1 MLRPRMPPRRSC
13 ERSWVLASSAI
24 ETWNLGT
31 SAGLNQRGFSLE
43 GQSSVLEADNLN
55 FLTDSFVSMRNAFTD
70 QDLTDSGFT
79 GEIQWLGRHVTN
91 DGVEELWGAAY
102 NAGTVACARR
112 VAGVWTPVTLID
124 TPNPDSLTEMHSVS
138 FNGKL
143 FLAYDSAVNRLHL
156 WDGTAV
162 RRVGLIV
169 SGQGSAANTGSG
181 SYAATAR
188 QYRFS
193 QRIVDGSDIVAE
205 SELSEAISFTP
216 SGSGTAARITGPTQ
230 VDSATHWVL
239 YGLISSAGDVYDLYE
254 ELAQTAIGA
263 TYDDSTAPASYDGD
277 APPTLASN
285 IPPPSAKSLAT
296 DSSRLIMA
304 GAWETSATAGQT
316 APANNRVWFTRVLAA
331 TDVGDDESVPNG
343 LWLNIGDA
351 GPVTALGTIYT
362 DVYAFKLG
370 SVHKLVPTQDPD
382 GPFSRVLIS
391 ENFGAIGQRVL
402 ANGETEDGF
411 SAIYFADD
419 HATYRLAYGAV
430 LPFSEP
436 IGTSMRSQTIT
447 ADESVMCYDPYRRNL
462 LLQISNTATSILGSY
477 NAFVTDTVKK
487 RWAGLSLAGQTNGW
501 TLGSSMLGT
510 DTTLAGINATI
521 RASVVA
527 QQGVNQT
534 SIHLYVGGKDD
545 SGASLLRSWV
555 SRCAVDGD
563 IGFTTKI
570 RARRTFG
577 PGKRA
582 TVWGPTLYYRNPQ
595 GDTAGTLSCIV
606 SYVPNFSVSQTV
618 TQTFTMTP
626 TQDDN
631 AISVLEQSLDEL
643 GLSDVSVLDVVIT
656 LSYEGTAFDSVVTP
670 TIDAIVVPYK
680 VGEASAR

>member
-1 MLRPRMPPRRSC
+1 M
-13 ERSWVLASSAI
+13 ASPSV
-24 ETWNLGT
+24 ETWNLAT
-31 SAGLNQRGFSLE
+31 TAGLNQRGFSLE
-43 GQSSVLEADNLN
+43 DASSVLEADNLSY
-55 FLTDSFVSMRNAFTD
+55 LSDSFVSMRNAFTD
-70 QDLTDSGFT
+70 NSLTDSGFT

-91 DGVEELWGAAY
+91 DGVEELWAAAY

-263 TYDDSTAPASYDGD
+263 TYDDSTDPASYDGD

-296 DSSRLIMA
+296 DSSRLILA

-316 APANNRVWFTRVLAA
+316 TPANNRVWFTRVLAA

-370 SVHKLVPTQDPD
+370 STHKLVPTQDPD

-391 ENFGAIGQRVL
+391 ENFGAVGQRVL

-419 HATYRLAYGAV
+419 HAVYRLAYGAV

-436 IGTSMRSQTIT
+436 IGRDMRSQTIT
-447 ADESVMCYDPYRRNL
+447 ADGSVLCYDPYRRVL
-462 LLQISNTATSILGSY
+462 LLQISNTATSIIGSY
-477 NAFVTDTVKK
+477 SAFITDTVKK
-487 RWAGLSLAGQTNGW
+487 RWAGFSLAGQTNGW
-501 TLGSSMLGT
+501 TLGASMLGT

-521 RASVVA
+521 RAAVTA
-527 QQGVNQT
+527 QDASDT
-534 SIHLYVGGKDD
+534 SQRLYVAGQDDGGD
-545 SGASLLRSWV
+545 SLLRSWGT
-555 SRCAVDGD
+555 RCAVDGE
-563 IGFTTKI
+563 IAFTTKI

-595 GDTAGTLSCIV
+595 GATPGTLSCIV
-606 SYVPNFSVSQTV
+606 SYVPNFSVSETV
-618 TQTFTMTP
+618 TETFTMDA

-631 AISVLEQSLDEL
+631 GISVVEKSLESL
-643 GLSDVSVLDVVIT
+643 GLSDVSVLDVVVT
-656 LSYEGTAFDSVVTP
+656 LSYSGTAFDSVVTP
-670 TIDAIVVPYK
+670 TIDAMAVPYK